1 MTGTTGKMLCETVSS
16 FLGMGMVPKSQ
27 VRQTLVTIRPWEA
40 ERFTLN
46 SRQTYDSMWARVPGK
61 AHFATL
67 WQMVGD
73 ECLPESLFFPVTLP
87 VLPSLTCLLLLVRK
101 SERSR
106 QVEERLYLN
115 ALWHIL
121 SFFFIY
127 GPPSSTQF
135 GDDTL

>member
-16 FLGMGMVPKSQ
+16 FLGMGMVPKTQ

-115 ALWHIL
+115 ALLHIL
-121 SFFFIY
+121 SFFFI
-127 GPPSSTQF
+127 
-135 GDDTL
+135 